1 MLISMLFFWLAY
13 ALYDRSFDTAINRA
27 GVFNYDS
34 KYKGSTAKP
43 ASILKKDRELSDA
56 GFLVNHAR
64 ILVGSGL
71 ETFEKGKSALQNWR
85 HFSLNWAFVDP
96 KTRIQSGA
104 KFCVCAKEIFPW
116 LVMPLEVVYV
126 DESRNSNNA
135 LASFRFGSG
144 TLQGHLLQAGEER
157 FSITMDEKEAFGKS
171 IFARDSTL
179 LMKKLLSAKLDDVSN
194 AP

>member
-34 KYKGSTAKP
+34 KYKGATAKP

-85 HFSLNWAFVDP
+85 
-96 KTRIQSGA
+96 
-104 KFCVCAKEIFPW
+104 
-116 LVMPLEVVYV
+116 
-126 DESRNSNNA
+126 NSNNA

-157 FSITMDEKEAFGKS
+157 FSITMDEKEDVWYEILSFSKPDNFLSLIGYPYVLLRQKH
-171 IFARDSTL
+171 FARDSTL